1 MEFKVEDIQRK
12 FGSFTDPKTGVLV
25 EYDNTFPYLVAR
37 DKEGNYEKSLLP
49 KIKTP
54 NIPVGLCV
62 GDYVKVFYNE
72 YKTPEALVISRK
84 GDKQ

>member
-1 MEFKVEDIQRK
+1 MEFIVVDIQRK
-12 FGSFTDPKTGVLV
+12 FGSFVDPKTRKLV
-25 EYDNTFPYLVAR
+25 EFDNTFPYLVAY
-37 DKEGNYEKSLLP
+37 DEKGEFDKSLLP
-49 KIKTP
+49 KIKTA
-54 NIPVGLCV
+54 NIPNGLRI

>member
-1 MEFKVEDIQRK
+1 MEFQVRDIQRK
-12 FGSFTDPKTGVLV
+12 FGSFPDPKTGVII
-25 EYDNTFPYLVAR
+25 EYDNTFPYLVAV
-37 DKEGNYEKSLLP
+37 DKEGNFDKSMLP
-49 KIKTP
+49 KIKTA
-54 NIPVGLCV
+54 NIPHGLCV